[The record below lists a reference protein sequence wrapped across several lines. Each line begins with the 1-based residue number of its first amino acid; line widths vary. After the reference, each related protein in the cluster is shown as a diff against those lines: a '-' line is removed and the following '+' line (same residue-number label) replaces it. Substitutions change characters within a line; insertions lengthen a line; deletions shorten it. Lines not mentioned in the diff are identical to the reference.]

1 MTQAQQD
8 VLNLLLPPRDLIP
21 ELIEILRTRH
31 QDGVTARSLRWA
43 VRIKEFYEENK
54 HTYIIGSVS
63 NEELQGLWEMAET
76 ADLWASIL

>member
-31 QDGVTARSLRWA
+31 QDGVTARSLAWL
-43 VRIKEFYEENK
+43 VRVREIYEMQK
-54 HTYIIGSVS
+54 PHIIGSVS
-63 NEELQGLWEMAET
+63 DEELQGIIDMAED
-76 ADLWASIL
+76 ADLWAVIE

>member
-31 QDGVTARSLRWA
+31 RDGVTARSLRWL
-43 VRIKEFYEENK
+43 VRVREIYEGK
-54 HTYIIGSVS
+54 KPHIIGCLSDS
-63 NEELQGLWEMAET
+63 ELAELWEMAED
-76 ADLWASIL
+76 ADFWAVIA

>member
-31 QDGVTARSLRWA
+31 RDGLTARSLAWL
-43 VRIKEFYEENK
+43 VRVREIYEMQK
-54 HTYIIGSVS
+54 PHIIGSVS
-63 NEELQGLWEMAET
+63 DSELAELWEMAET
-76 ADLWASIL
+76 ADLWASII